1 VVDYS
6 SLRANHAWY
15 CRYETGRNWPRRG
28 DESMEMDSLRELYV
42 EELKDL
48 WSAESQITKALPKMM
63 KAATSPKLKKAF
75 NAHLKQTERQIKRL
89 ERIFKELDESPRG
102 KKCIGMEGLIKE
114 GQELIKEKPEPDVL
128 DAGLIAAAQHVEH
141 YEIAG
146 YGCVRTWARQMGEG
160 RHAELLQETL
170 DEEEQ
175 TDRLLT
181 DLAESEI
188 NIDAEEGDY
197 DGRPATRSRAKQG
210 SKRAALKNGASSRA
224 EQNESVEEPVGVSG
238 SRTDVMM

>member
-1 VVDYS
+1 
-6 SLRANHAWY
+6 
-15 CRYETGRNWPRRG
+15 
-28 DESMEMDSLRELYV
+28 MEMDSLRELYV

-48 WSAESQITKALPKMM
+48 WSAETQITKALPKMM
-63 KAATSPKLKKAF
+63 KAATNPKLKRAF
-75 NAHLKQTERQIKRL
+75 NTHLKQTERQIKRL

-102 KKCIGMEGLIKE
+102 KKCVGMEGLIKE

-141 YEIAG
+141 YEMAG
-146 YGCVRTWARQMGEG
+146 YGCVRTWARQMGEE

-181 DLAESEI
+181 ELAESEI
-188 NIDAEEGDY
+188 NIEAEETD
-197 DGRPATRSRAKQG
+197 DEERPTTRSRAKQG
-210 SKRAALKNGASSRA
+210 SKRAASKNGASSD
-224 EQNESVEEPVGVSG
+224 EDEDESDEEAVGVSG
-238 SRTDVMM
+238 GRSGEM

>member
-1 VVDYS
+1 
-6 SLRANHAWY
+6 
-15 CRYETGRNWPRRG
+15 
-28 DESMEMDSLRELYV
+28 MEMDSLRELYV
-42 EELKDL
+42 DELKDL
-48 WSAESQITKALPKMM
+48 WSAETQITKALPKMM
-63 KAATSPKLKKAF
+63 KAATNPKLKKAF
-75 NAHLKQTERQIKRL
+75 NSHLKQTERQIKRL
-89 ERIFKELDESPRG
+89 ERIFKEIDESPRG
-102 KKCIGMEGLIKE
+102 KKCVGMEGLIKE

-146 YGCVRTWARQMGEG
+146 YGTVRTWARQMGEE

-188 NIDAEEGDY
+188 NLDAEEPDEER
-197 DGRPATRSRAKQG
+197 RPATRARAKQG
-210 SKRAALKNGASSRA
+210 SKRAASRNGSLSA
-224 EQNESVEEPVGVSG
+224 EGADEDESVEEVVAVSG
-238 SRTDVMM
+238 NRSGMM

>member
-1 VVDYS
+1 
-6 SLRANHAWY
+6 
-15 CRYETGRNWPRRG
+15 
-28 DESMEMDSLRELYV
+28 MEMDSLRELYV
-42 EELKDL
+42 DELKDL
-48 WSAESQITKALPKMM
+48 WSAETQITKALPKMM
-63 KAATSPKLKKAF
+63 KAATNPKLKKAF
-75 NAHLKQTERQIKRL
+75 NSHLKQTERQIKRL
-89 ERIFKELDESPRG
+89 ERIFKEIDESPRG
-102 KKCIGMEGLIKE
+102 KKCVGMEGLIKE

-146 YGCVRTWARQMGEG
+146 YGTVRTWARQMGEE

-188 NIDAEEGDY
+188 NLDAEEPDEEQ
-197 DGRPATRSRAKQG
+197 RPATRARAKRG
-210 SKRAALKNGASSRA
+210 SKRAASRNGSLSA
-224 EQNESVEEPVGVSG
+224 EGADEDESVEEVVVVSG
-238 SRTDVMM
+238 NRSGMM